1 MYELKYMYHSKL
13 DFTSN
18 EISFLDKKAFFV
30 VSKTQIYEL
39 SASSTE
45 EQKK

>member
-1 MYELKYMYHSKL
+1 MYELKYHSKL
-13 DFTSN
+13 GFDSN
-18 EISFLDKKAFFV
+18 QISFTDKKAFFV

-39 SASSTE
+39 STSSTE

>member
-1 MYELKYMYHSKL
+1 MLF
-13 DFTSN
+13 DFLL
-18 EISFLDKKAFFV
+18 IDKKAFFV

>member
-1 MYELKYMYHSKL
+1 MYELKYHQKF
-13 DFTSN
+13 DFDIN
-18 EISFLDKKAFFV
+18 EISFSDKKAFFV

>member
-1 MYELKYMYHSKL
+1 MKPICFEPIWFFSV
-13 DFTSN
+13 
-18 EISFLDKKAFFV
+18 DKKAFFV

-39 SASSTE
+39 STSSTD